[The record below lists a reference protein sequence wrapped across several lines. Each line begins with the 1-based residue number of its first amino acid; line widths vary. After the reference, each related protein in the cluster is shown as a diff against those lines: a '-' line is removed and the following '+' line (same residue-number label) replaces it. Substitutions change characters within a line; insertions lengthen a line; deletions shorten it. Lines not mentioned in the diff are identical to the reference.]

1 MQILQLIPWW
11 GWLIAA
17 GFVVIL
23 IAILAKLFK
32 AFAELLKLGLTVITT
47 ILKIVWAVIT
57 APFRLIAWAIRRVR
71 ARKFNLNENNYAK
84 EE

>member
-11 GWLIAA
+11 AWFIAA

-32 AFAELLKLGLTVITT
+32 AFAELLKQVLTVITT
-47 ILKIVWAVIT
+47 ILKLVWTVIT
-57 APFRLIAWAIRRVR
+57 APFRLIAWAICRII
-71 ARKFNLNENNYAK
+71 NGK
-84 EE
+84 EKKQEE